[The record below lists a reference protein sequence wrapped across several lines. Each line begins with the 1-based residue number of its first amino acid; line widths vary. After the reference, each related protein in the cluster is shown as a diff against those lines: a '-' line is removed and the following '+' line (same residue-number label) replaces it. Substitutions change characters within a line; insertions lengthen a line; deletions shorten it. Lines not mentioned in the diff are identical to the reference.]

1 MKYKGFVA
9 KKLKI
14 KMLTKLDSSGD
25 AKLSNKTLTFTV
37 SVPVKRE
44 ERKISIYFVHE
55 TFIR

>member
-44 ERKISIYFVHE
+44 KSEKFPFISYMKLL
-55 TFIR
+55 